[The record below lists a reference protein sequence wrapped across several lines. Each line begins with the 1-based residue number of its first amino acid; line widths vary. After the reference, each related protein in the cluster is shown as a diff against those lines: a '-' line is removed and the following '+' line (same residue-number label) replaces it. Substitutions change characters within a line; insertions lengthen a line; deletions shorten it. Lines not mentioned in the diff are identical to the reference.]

1 MNKDEF
7 LKKVND
13 LSYDKSHWQSSD
25 YEAREGFNYCKEKVL
40 KLIPELD
47 IEGMSP
53 DTFALFRNVM
63 NDLTSVYNDMFQL
76 QRELQEANRVIID
89 LQSQLTPQH
98 EDKGV

>member
-25 YEAREGFNYCKEKVL
+25 YEARQGFNYCKEKVL

-53 DTFALFRNVM
+53 DTFQI
-63 NDLTSVYNDMFQL
+63 SHS
-76 QRELQEANRVIID
+76 LQEQ
-89 LQSQLTPQH
+89 LCQSYTLLWLLSPVLLLH
-98 EDKGV
+98 SYFYMF